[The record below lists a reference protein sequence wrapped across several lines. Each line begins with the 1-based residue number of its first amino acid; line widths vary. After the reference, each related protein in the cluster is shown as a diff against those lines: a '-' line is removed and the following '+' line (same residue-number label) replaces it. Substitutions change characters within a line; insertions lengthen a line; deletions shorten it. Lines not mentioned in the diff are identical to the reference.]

1 MKFLLLS
8 PEKKLFDGEVDS
20 VTIPGTKG
28 MFTVWSHHASLIT
41 TIEKGEVVCKTAD
54 SEQKFLVDGG
64 FAEVKNDIVSVC
76 IERLLPVEEKVK

>member
-28 MFTVWSHHASLIT
+28 IFTVWPHHASLIT
-41 TIEKGEVVCKTAD
+41 TLEKGEVVCKTSGA
-54 SEQKFLVDGG
+54 EQKFLVDGG
-64 FAEVKNDIVSVC
+64 FAEVKNNIVSVC
-76 IERLLPVEEKVK
+76 IERLISAAGK